1 MTFKLKQHIL
11 KLHSKTYLVDFLN
24 KFMKGLNIKDCLTV
38 KATLQADDDIEIIE
52 PPLPQ
57 INPPRSEIFRNYL
70 EYCNQKNIE
79 PFKCHVN
86 AVKVYIDYAYAKL
99 KRSASDIKKF
109 VDDLN
114 KEHKVANINTHPLI
128 AHSLSL
134 LKDQSAR

>member
-11 KLHSKTYLVDFLN
+11 KVHSQTYLVDFLN

-38 KATLQADDDIEIIE
+38 KANLQADDDDIEIIE
-52 PPLPQ
+52 PPPPQ
-57 INPPRSEIFRNYL
+57 ITPRSEIFRNYL

-79 PFKCHVN
+79 PFRCHVN
-86 AVKVYIDYAYAKL
+86 AVKVYIDYAYSKL
-99 KRSASDIKKF
+99 KRSATDIKKF
-109 VDDLN
+109 VEDLN